1 MSIILNILLVLF
13 IIIRER
19 KAINK
24 GILLCCYYVKRHITN
39 TKRSMCVQAVGV
51 LKKTLD
57 KLSIKVEFNEDELS
71 NKQIAYLNS
80 KGYNYYTQEDKEYIK
95 ATTLPEEE
103 QDTDVFTISMFVAS
117 TNNDYFEIIA
127 GDIKGKTHLELNMAM
142 FGSHNN
148 VLKDKR
154 LLCALDSVGK
164 RVYFSEDIYNQY
176 ADILA
181 PYYSMNRKRKKMGL
195 NPFVDSKSYILFCK
209 LTKEQVLNIN
219 SFINEL
225 EKEKVRTEAAATK
238 ETTTDLVVVNKTRQA
253 KETITPNVIALPGV
267 VADEW
272 HIKMLN
278 DAIEIEPEKEQFY
291 RDCIKLYTNK
301 EVEENI
307 MVEDLKDIKT
317 FYANVEEEVAADII
331 EEEIVEEDLDDIK
344 TFYAPKSFDN
354 EYVSIEMIDSIATK
368 QLKVKKSSKAIK
380 KANKNKKTKK
390 TTIDEIANKFN
401 ESKYNTL
408 NDVMKGSVL

>member
-24 GILLCCYYVKRHITN
+24 GVLLCCYYVKKHITN
-39 TKRSMCVQAVGV
+39 TKLSMCVQAVGV

-117 TNNDYFEIIA
+117 TDNEYCEIIA

-154 LLCALDSVGK
+154 LLCALESVGE

-176 ADILA
+176 ADILT

-195 NPFVDSKSYILFCK
+195 NPFVDAKSYILFCK
-209 LTKEQVLNIN
+209 LTKEQVLSIN
-219 SFINEL
+219 TFIKEFEE
-225 EKEKVRTEAAATK
+225 EKARSEAATTK
-238 ETTTDLVVVNKTRQA
+238 ESTDLIVVEKTRHA
-253 KETITPNVIALPGV
+253 KETITPTVIALPGV

-301 EVEENI
+301 EVEEKV

-317 FYANVEEEVAADII
+317 FYANIEEEVAVDID
-331 EEEIVEEDLDDIK
+331 EEIVEEDIDDIK

-354 EYVSIEMIDSIATK
+354 EYVSIELVDHVEVKPI
-368 QLKVKKSSKAIK
+368 KVKKNSKAIK
-380 KANKNKKTKK
+380 KANKNKKNKK
-390 TTIDEIANKFN
+390 TTIDDIANNFKS
-401 ESKYNTL
+401 SKYNTDSL
-408 NDVMKGSVL
+408 VKGSAF